1 MDIDRRRHARYE
13 RADLELSVARP
24 GIKGM
29 LSLKPTS
36 ECLNFS
42 LAGLQF
48 GSDKMFNKGEHLI
61 LDLRVYD
68 IEADE
73 LLAEVVNTVSHDD
86 GTFCT
91 GVRFCFEEKRMQ
103 RSAISHAL
111 LQIENRLRL
120 AEEFPATSSFTLD
133 S

>member
-1 MDIDRRRHARYE
+1 MDKERRRHARYE

-29 LSLKPTS
+29 LSLNPTS

-48 GSDKMFNKGEHLI
+48 GCNKLFQPGERLI

-73 LLAEVVNTVSHDD
+73 LLAEVVNAASHED
-86 GTFCT
+86 GTYCIC
-91 GVRFCFEEKRMQ
+91 VRFCFEEKRMQ
-103 RSAISHAL
+103 RASINHAL
-111 LQIENRLRL
+111 LQIEDRLRL
-120 AEEFPATSSFTLD
+120 AEAFPETASFTLD
-133 S
+133 N